1 MNRFFFFLTLT
12 IFSSC
17 VILEKPSI
25 ISLKKLSPD
34 EILNNHKEKKINY
47 SWLTASAKGSLQIN
61 ENQLPLIAQ
70 FRLKKDSIIWVSVS
84 SPLGLEVIRLKL
96 NKDSLHIINRINK
109 TFSVYDMDN
118 ANNIFGISSFESAQ
132 DLLVGSFNS
141 NAKNWQSDL
150 NPLKNHYKLINRN
163 TKQSSETTIFINDS
177 FLLTLFNFSIK
188 NNQINA
194 VYKDYDYFE
203 NIGYLPKNIGIYL
216 QANDTLIKAKIKYSN
231 IKFNIPKKISF
242 VVPKSYSKIH

>member
-141 NAKNWQSDL
+141 NTKNWQSDI
-150 NPLKNHYKLINRN
+150 NAGKTHYKLINRN

-177 FLLTLFNFSIK
+177 FLLTLFNF
-188 NNQINA
+188 
-194 VYKDYDYFE
+194 
-203 NIGYLPKNIGIYL
+203 
-216 QANDTLIKAKIKYSN
+216 
-231 IKFNIPKKISF
+231 
-242 VVPKSYSKIH
+242 

>member
-1 MNRFFFFLTLT
+1 MNRFFFFLILT
-12 IFSSC
+12 ILSSC

-25 ISLKKLSPD
+25 ISLKQLSPD

-70 FRLKKDSIIWVSVS
+70 LRLKKDSIIWVSVS

-96 NKDSLHIINRINK
+96 NKDSLHIINRLNK

-141 NAKNWQSDL
+141 STKNWQSDIS
-150 NPLKNHYKLINRN
+150 NDQYSLKNRN
-163 TKQSSETTIFINDS
+163 TKQSSETIIFINES
-177 FLLTLFNFSIK
+177 FLLTKFNFLIK
-188 NNQINA
+188 KNLITA
-194 VYKDYDYFE
+194 LYKDYDYFE
-203 NIGYLPKNIGIYL
+203 NIGYLPKNLDINL
-216 QANDTLIKAKIKYSN
+216 QANDTIIIAKIKYSN

>member
-1 MNRFFFFLTLT
+1 MNRFFFFLILT
-12 IFSSC
+12 IFTSC

-25 ISLKKLSPD
+25 ISLKHLSPD

-47 SWLTASAKGSLQIN
+47 SWFTASVKGSLQIN

-70 FRLKKDSIIWVSVS
+70 LRLKKDSIIWVSVS

-96 NKDSLHIINRINK
+96 NKDSLHIINRLNK
-109 TFSVYDMDN
+109 TVSVYDMDN

-141 NAKNWQSDL
+141 NTKNWQSKISNDQYSL
-150 NPLKNHYKLINRN
+150 SNRN
-163 TKQSSETTIFINDS
+163 TKQSSETIIFINDS
-177 FLLTLFNFSIK
+177 FLLTKFNFLLKK
-188 NNQINA
+188 NLITA
-194 VYKDYDYFE
+194 LYKNYDYFE
-203 NIGYLPKNIGIYL
+203 NIGYLPKYIDINL
-216 QANDTLIKAKIKYSN
+216 QANDTIIIAKIKYSN

-242 VVPKSYSKIH
+242 VAPKSYSKIH